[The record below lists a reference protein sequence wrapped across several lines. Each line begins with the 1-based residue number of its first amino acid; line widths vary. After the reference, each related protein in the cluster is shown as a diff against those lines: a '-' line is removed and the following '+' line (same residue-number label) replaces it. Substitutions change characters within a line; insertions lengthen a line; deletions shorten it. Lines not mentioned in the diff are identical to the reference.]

1 MLELNKV
8 LLVGNLT
15 RDPEMRYLPSGKGV
29 ADLGLAVNRRW
40 FDRNAGERREETLF
54 IDVTVWDKTAE
65 FCSKYLQKGSAIFVE
80 GRLKMDTWE
89 DRQGG
94 GRRSKVSVVA
104 ERVQFADSKPQGGG
118 ESQPSGGGYR
128 DAAPA
133 AGAPS
138 AGAAPPQSQSSPP
151 PAAAAPPMG
160 PQGGNT
166 EDDLPF

>member
-15 RDPEMRYLPSGKGV
+15 RDPEMRYLPSGTPL

-40 FDRNAGERREETLF
+40 FDRTAGERREETLF
-54 IDVTVWDKTAE
+54 IDVTAWDKTAE
-65 FCSKYLQKGSAIFVE
+65 FCGKYLQKGRAIFVE

-94 GRRSKVSVVA
+94 GRRSKLSVVA
-104 ERVQFADSKPQGGG
+104 ERIQFADSRPQGEGEQPHQAGG
-118 ESQPSGGGYR
+118 DRSPS
-128 DAAPA
+128 
-133 AGAPS
+133 
-138 AGAAPPQSQSSPP
+138 
-151 PAAAAPPMG
+151 APPMG
-160 PQGGNT
+160 GRPSAQAESPSQSYSPPAAPPRGPQGDNT